1 MRLSI
6 SLFFRII
13 ITVSEFSVHGKK
25 SVIEPVIER
34 TNVLINQGYQF
45 ILEHWKDLSAILIT
59 VIIIRIIRLLIR
71 RRNEK
76 KAYLKEQEQA
86 NQLQRN
92 EALNNEILN
101 PDRRPG
107 DVREQKHAYRVEYS
121 ENGRASGGR
130 GGRSSGGRASGG
142 IFPGV
147 KKSRGPAEG
156 SSCVSV
162 ISTEIHAFWPEI
174 LQTAISISKSFPI
187 TISFMSNTAAAEKCL
202 FPGKD
207 PGLNSELPRLN
218 CAKVTEFL
226 SMTGFMRSDFSES
239 ELPVSPGSGNRYG
252 HGSINRSIP

>member
-156 SSCVSV
+156 S
-162 ISTEIHAFWPEI
+162 
-174 LQTAISISKSFPI
+174 L
-187 TISFMSNTAAAEKCL
+187 L
-202 FPGKD
+202 
-207 PGLNSELPRLN
+207 
-218 CAKVTEFL
+218 KVTEYSSF
-226 SMTGFMRSDFSES
+226 SKSSYMFKDGEIMRVGNQYGNTCILAGDPADSDLYFEII
-239 ELPVSPGSGNRYG
+239 PHNNQFYVKYGGSGKVSVSRK
-252 HGSINRSIP
+252 GSGIELGTAPVELREGDRISVNDRIYEIGFFRK